1 MPVCL
6 LGRHRSS
13 QGIPKQTRKQ
23 KDEDLERSYDA
34 NIIGWDKR
42 EDSLRRL
49 GLAHEL

>member
-6 LGRHRSS
+6 PGRHRSS

-23 KDEDLERSYDA
+23 KDEDLERRYDV
-34 NIIGWDKR
+34 NIMGWDES